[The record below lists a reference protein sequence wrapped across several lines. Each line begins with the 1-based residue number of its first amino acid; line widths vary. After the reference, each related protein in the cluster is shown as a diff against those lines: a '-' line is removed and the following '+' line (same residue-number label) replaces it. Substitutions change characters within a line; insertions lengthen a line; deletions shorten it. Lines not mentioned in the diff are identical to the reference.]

1 VLKPQMKVNPNK
13 AIEFLLAR
21 GNLPI
26 LYWLKKDILEVPVD
40 REFKNLQKFASRI
53 RILKSQKTNG
63 GWCKR
68 KYEGHPRWE
77 KTYYIVETL
86 KNMFKL
92 YNFACSLKDEEIKK
106 AIKFV
111 LSTQSE
117 AGDFRGAY
125 LNEYAPTYHALS
137 LEILC
142 LFGLDKD
149 EKVQKGFRWIINN
162 RQDDGGW
169 VIPYRT
175 IDQELL
181 KNRYN
186 YEAQLKLEPIKP
198 DKSQPFS
205 HLVTGM
211 ILRALAAS
219 RTWSKSKEAWKAGE
233 LLLSRF
239 FKADKYN
246 DRWLPSFW
254 EELAYPFW
262 ATDILSSLDSLSRI
276 GFPVENENIQ
286 KGLNWMLK
294 KQNKQGYWEAG
305 NEKSS
310 IEDHLWVTFAALRV
324 LKRFGL
330 VEL

>member
-1 VLKPQMKVNPNK
+1 MKVNPNK

-53 RILKSQKTNG
+53 RILKSQKSNG

-77 KTYYIVETL
+77 KTYYIVDTL

-92 YNFACSLKDEEIKK
+92 HNFGCSQKDEEIKK

-111 LSTQSE
+111 VSTQSK

-142 LFGLDKD
+142 LYGLDKD
-149 EKVQKGFRWIINN
+149 DKIQKGFRWIINN

-175 IDQELL
+175 IDQEKL
-181 KNRYN
+181 KDRYN

-211 ILRALAAS
+211 VLRALAES
-219 RTWSKSKEAWKAGE
+219 PTWSKSKEAWKAGE

-239 FKADKYN
+239 FKADRYN

-254 EELAYPFW
+254 EELTYPFW
-262 ATDILSSLDSLSRI
+262 ATDVLSSLDSLSKI

-305 NEKSS
+305 NIKSS
-310 IEDHLWVTFAALRV
+310 IEDHLWVTFAVLRV

-330 VEL
+330 LEI

>member
-1 VLKPQMKVNPNK
+1 MKVNPNK

-26 LYWLKKDILEVPVD
+26 LYWLKKDILEVPID
-40 REFKNLQKFASRI
+40 REFKNLQKYASRI
-53 RILKSQKTNG
+53 RILKSQKSNG

-77 KTYYIVETL
+77 KSYYIVDTL

-92 YNFACSLKDEEIKK
+92 YNFGCTLKDEGIKK

-111 LSTQSE
+111 FSTQSK

-137 LEILC
+137 LEIVC
-142 LFGLDKD
+142 LLGHDKD
-149 EKVQKGFRWIINN
+149 EKIQKGFRWISNN
-162 RQDDGGW
+162 RQNDGGW

-175 IDQELL
+175 INQEQL

-198 DKSQPFS
+198 DTSRPFS

-211 ILRALAAS
+211 VLRALAAS
-219 RTWSKSKEAWKAGE
+219 PKWSKSKEARKAGQ

-254 EELAYPFW
+254 EELTYPFW
-262 ATDILSSLDSLSRI
+262 ATDILCCLDSLSKI
-276 GFPVENENIQ
+276 GFPVENENLQ
-286 KGLNWMLK
+286 KGLNWILK

-305 NEKSS
+305 NQKSS
-310 IEDHLWVTFAALRV
+310 IEDHLWVTFAVLRV

-330 VEL
+330 LEL

>member
-92 YNFACSLKDEEIKK
+92 YNFGCSLKDEEIKK

>member
-1 VLKPQMKVNPNK
+1 MKVNPNK

-26 LYWLKKDILEVPVD
+26 LYWLKKDILEVPID

-53 RILKSQKTNG
+53 RILKNQKPNG

-77 KTYYIVETL
+77 KSYYIVDTL

-92 YNFACSLKDEEIKK
+92 HNFGCTLKDEGIKQ

-111 LSTQSE
+111 LSTQSR

-142 LFGLDKD
+142 LLGHDKD
-149 EKVQKGFRWIINN
+149 EKIQKGFRWITNN
-162 RQDDGGW
+162 RQNDGGW

-175 IDQELL
+175 IDQAQL

-198 DKSQPFS
+198 DKSRPFS

-211 ILRALAAS
+211 VLRALAAS
-219 RTWSKSKEAWKAGE
+219 PTWSKSKEARKAGE
-233 LLLSRF
+233 LLLKRF

-254 EELAYPFW
+254 EELTYPFW
-262 ATDILSSLDSLSRI
+262 ATDILCSLDSLSKI
-276 GFPVENENIQ
+276 GFPVENENLQ

-305 NEKSS
+305 NQKSS
-310 IEDHLWVTFAALRV
+310 IEDDLWVTFAVLRV

-330 VEL
+330 LEL

>member
-1 VLKPQMKVNPNK
+1 MKVNPNK

-26 LYWLKKDILEVPVD
+26 LYWLKKDILEVPID
-40 REFKNLQKFASRI
+40 REFKNLQKYASRI
-53 RILKSQKTNG
+53 RILKNQKSNG

-77 KTYYIVETL
+77 KSYYIVDTL

-92 YNFACSLKDEEIKK
+92 HNFACTSKDEGIKK
-106 AIKFV
+106 AIKFIF
-111 LSTQSE
+111 STQSK

-142 LFGLDKD
+142 LFGHDKD
-149 EKVQKGFRWIINN
+149 EKIKKGFRWISNN

-175 IDQELL
+175 IDQKQL

-186 YEAQLKLEPIKP
+186 YEAQLKLEPIKS
-198 DKSQPFS
+198 DKSRPFS

-211 ILRALAAS
+211 VLRALAAS
-219 RTWSKSKEAWKAGE
+219 PTWSKSKEARKAGE

-254 EELAYPFW
+254 EELTYPFW
-262 ATDILSSLDSLSRI
+262 ATDILSCLDSLSKI
-276 GFPVENENIQ
+276 GFPVGNENLQ
-286 KGLNWMLK
+286 KGLNWILK

-305 NEKSS
+305 NQKFS
-310 IEDHLWVTFAALRV
+310 IEDHLWVTFAVLRV
-324 LKRFGL
+324 LKRFDL
-330 VEL
+330 LEL

>member
-1 VLKPQMKVNPNK
+1 MKVNPNK

-26 LYWLKKDILEVPVD
+26 LYWLKKDILEVPID
-40 REFKNLQKFASRI
+40 REFKNLQKYASRI
-53 RILKSQKTNG
+53 RILKSQKSNG

-77 KTYYIVETL
+77 KSYYIVDTL

-92 YNFACSLKDEEIKK
+92 HNFGCTSKDEGIKK
-106 AIKFV
+106 AIKFIF
-111 LSTQSE
+111 STQSK

-142 LFGLDKD
+142 LFGHDKD
-149 EKVQKGFRWIINN
+149 EKIKKGFRWISNN

-175 IDQELL
+175 IDQKQL

-186 YEAQLKLEPIKP
+186 YEAQLKLEPIKS
-198 DKSQPFS
+198 DKSRPFS

-211 ILRALAAS
+211 VLRALAAS
-219 RTWSKSKEAWKAGE
+219 PTWSKSKEARKAGE

-254 EELAYPFW
+254 EELTYPFW
-262 ATDILSSLDSLSRI
+262 ATDILSCLDSLSKI
-276 GFPVENENIQ
+276 GFPVGNENLQ
-286 KGLNWMLK
+286 KGLNWILK

-305 NEKSS
+305 NEKFS
-310 IEDHLWVTFAALRV
+310 IEDHLWVTFAVLRV
-324 LKRFGL
+324 LKRFDL
-330 VEL
+330 LEL

>member
-1 VLKPQMKVNPNK
+1 MKVNPNK

-26 LYWLKKDILEVPVD
+26 LYWLKKDILEVPID
-40 REFKNLQKFASRI
+40 REFKNLQKYASRI
-53 RILKSQKTNG
+53 RILKSQKSNG

-77 KTYYIVETL
+77 KSYYIVDTL

-92 YNFACSLKDEEIKK
+92 HNFACTSKDEGIKK
-106 AIKFV
+106 AIKFIF
-111 LSTQSE
+111 STQSK

-142 LFGLDKD
+142 LFGHDKD
-149 EKVQKGFRWIINN
+149 EKIKKGFRWISNN

-175 IDQELL
+175 IDQKQL

-186 YEAQLKLEPIKP
+186 YEAQLKLEPIKS
-198 DKSQPFS
+198 DKSRPFS

-211 ILRALAAS
+211 VLRALAAS
-219 RTWSKSKEAWKAGE
+219 PTWSKSKEARKAGE

-254 EELAYPFW
+254 EELTYPFW
-262 ATDILSSLDSLSRI
+262 ATDILSCLDSLSKI
-276 GFPVENENIQ
+276 GFPVGNENLQ
-286 KGLNWMLK
+286 KGLNWILK

-305 NEKSS
+305 NQKFS
-310 IEDHLWVTFAALRV
+310 IEDHLWVTFAVLRV

-330 VEL
+330 LEL